1 MSAIGYVKQQQ
12 DGSYKGNLDL
22 LLYRGPLDIIPN
34 KGRTGDQ
41 PHYRLFSRA
50 SEVGAAWIMKN
61 QNDEDFVSISLAHPA
76 FGPDKIYANL
86 GRAANQDDKDMLALI
101 WNPRN

>member
-22 LLYRGPLDIIPN
+22 LRYRGPLDILPN
-34 KGRTGDQ
+34 TNRTGDQ
-41 PHYRLFSRA
+41 PHFRLFSRA

-61 QNDEDFVSISLAHPA
+61 QQNEDFVSISLAHPA

-86 GRAANQDDKDMLALI
+86 GRAANQEDKDVMALI
-101 WNPRN
+101 WNPRS

>member
-1 MSAIGYVKQQQ
+1 MSAIGYVTKQQ
-12 DGSYKGNLDL
+12 DGSFKGNLDL
-22 LLYRGPLDIIPN
+22 LRYRGPLDILPN
-34 KGRTGDQ
+34 KNRSGDQ

-61 QNDEDFVSISLAHPA
+61 QQEEDYVSISLAHPA

-86 GRAANQDDKDMLALI
+86 GRAANQDDDNALALI
-101 WNPRN
+101 WNPRS